1 MSTTVE
7 RIELYVDGASQ
18 PVRTLTEAP
27 FRAAL
32 DTRDLADGRH
42 TLRVVTVFDGGARDE
57 RELSFEVDNVP
68 AVVLEGLADGDVV
81 SGTVDMEVRA
91 AAPPPSVPSPRSPLV
106 YLASVV
112 VVLGAVWALFA
123 LTPPAGVLFA
133 AGTAAAGPEK
143 TPVDQAFYEA
153 GKHTYAMYCSSCHQ
167 VNGRGVDDSFPPL
180 AGNANLKDLGL
191 VVKTVRTGKTG
202 HVVVEGK
209 AFNSAMPPI
218 GAGFTPKQIAEVAT
232 YIRNSWGNDFGGV
245 KVEQVQQHLPGGA
258 Q

>member
-7 RIELYVDGASQ
+7 RIELYLDGAPQ

-27 FRAAL
+27 FRVAL

-42 TLRVVTVFDGGARDE
+42 TLRVVTVFAGGGRDE

-81 SGTVDMEVRA
+81 RGTVSLEVRA
-91 AAPPPSVPSPRSPLV
+91 AAPPLSAPPRRSPLV
-106 YLASVV
+106 YLASIV

-123 LTPPAGVLFA
+123 LTPPVGVLFA
-133 AGTAAAGPEK
+133 AGTPAAAPEK

-153 GKHTYAMYCSSCHQ
+153 GKHTFALYCASCHQ
-167 VNGRGVDDSFPPL
+167 ANGKGVDDSFPPL

-202 HVVVEGK
+202 HVVIEGK
-209 AFNSAMPPI
+209 SFNSAMPPI
-218 GAGFTPKQIAEVAT
+218 GAGFTPKQVAEVAT
-232 YIRNSWGNDFGGV
+232 YIRNSWGNSFGGV
-245 KVEQVQQHLPGGA
+245 TVEQVQQHLSGDDR
-258 Q
+258 